1 MENRVMAA
9 TDLSSET
16 RHNNL
21 SVGPKGRLFPVNH
34 RENPCRYYGPADLRN
49 LTFDV
54 VFCGARG
61 ARKHPVHRPHR
72 HKHAFGETFLFP

>member
-34 RENPCRYYGPADLRN
+34 RENPCRYYGPADLKN
-49 LTFDV
+49 ITIDV
-54 VFCGARG
+54 VFCGATRD
-61 ARKHPVHRPHR
+61 A
-72 HKHAFGETFLFP
+72 HASKGSLSV